1 MTRVAVVQA
10 GSVPFD
16 AHAATTKAVS
26 LIGDCARD
34 GASLAVFPEAFIGGY
49 PKGSTFGSTV
59 GYRSAAGRELYQ
71 KYAQAAVTLDGA
83 EVARLAKAAR
93 DHHIFVVIGV
103 IERLGN
109 TLYCTALMIDPDKG
123 LVGKHRKLMPT
134 SVERL
139 VWGFGDGSTLDV
151 VDSPAG
157 RLGTVICWEN
167 YMPLVRQAM
176 YAKGVEIYCAPTAD
190 DRPTWQNSM
199 VHIALEG
206 RVFVLSA
213 CQTLTKDA
221 YPADYEFEID
231 IDDTVMRGGS
241 MIVDPL
247 GNVLAGPIFD
257 EETILYADIDI
268 DYKTR
273 AHLDFDGTGN
283 YSRPD
288 IFSLAVDTRP
298 QNSVTFSDDNM
309 SSVAL
314 SETIDS
320 VLGAAIPAN
329 AAAQI

>member
-10 GSVPFD
+10 ASTSFD
-16 AHAATTKAVS
+16 AQIASDKSVD
-26 LIGDCARD
+26 LIAQCARE
-34 GASLAVFPEAFIGGY
+34 GAELAVFPEAFIGGY
-49 PKGSTFGSTV
+49 PKGMTFGSTI
-59 GYRSAAGRELYQ
+59 GNRSESGRVDFQ
-71 KYAQAAVTLDGA
+71 RYAESAVSLDGD
-83 EVARLAKAAR
+83 EVGQLIEASRE
-93 DHHIFVVIGV
+93 HGVFVVIGV

-109 TLYCTALMIDPDKG
+109 TLYCTALMIDPAEG

-167 YMPLVRQAM
+167 YMPLLRQAM

-190 DRPTWQNSM
+190 DRPSWQSSM

-213 CQTLTKDA
+213 CQVTNRSD
-221 YPADYEFEID
+221 YPDDYKFEIETGD
-231 IDDTVMRGGS
+231 VVMRGGS

-247 GNVLAGPIFD
+247 GAVLAGPVFD
-257 EETILYADIDI
+257 EETILYADVDLNQ
-268 DYKTR
+268 KTR
-273 AHLDFDGTGN
+273 SHLDMDAVGN

-288 IFSLAVDTRP
+288 VFSLKVDTNP
-298 QNSVTFSDDNM
+298 KHSVEFN
-309 SSVAL
+309 
-314 SETIDS
+314 
-320 VLGAAIPAN
+320 
-329 AAAQI
+329 